1 MPTRSH
7 KRSSHKH
14 KRSSRSHKRSSHKLL
29 TSKGWAKM
37 APGTHERT
45 VMQKDC
51 GSKCFLGPVGE
62 SCFPICT
69 KNTCEV
75 NDKGIYAAY
84 VRAREYGSPK
94 MHRKSHKKSNIYGHR
109 HSKKLYRK
117 IASKAKILLEK
128 VWQNNL
134 WERLSQNTFPSLVE
148 VVLDFAILFP
158 KVFLRYFF

>member
-1 MPTRSH
+1 
-7 KRSSHKH
+7 
-14 KRSSRSHKRSSHKLL
+14 
-29 TSKGWAKM
+29 M

-45 VMQKDC
+45 VMQKNC

-75 NDKGIYAAY
+75 NDKGVYAAY

-94 MHRKSHKKSNIYGHR
+94 MHLKKHKKSKIYGHN

-128 VWQNNL
+128 V
-134 WERLSQNTFPSLVE
+134 
-148 VVLDFAILFP
+148 
-158 KVFLRYFF
+158 